1 MIKLGNKSRFKIQ
14 LLQKQDVFETKSV
27 KIPGVE
33 MIIFWKE
40 RLQTN
45 FSFYQILFRHSQD
58 STTSDCYENF

>member
-33 MIIFWKE
+33 MIIF
-40 RLQTN
+40 
-45 FSFYQILFRHSQD
+45 
-58 STTSDCYENF
+58 